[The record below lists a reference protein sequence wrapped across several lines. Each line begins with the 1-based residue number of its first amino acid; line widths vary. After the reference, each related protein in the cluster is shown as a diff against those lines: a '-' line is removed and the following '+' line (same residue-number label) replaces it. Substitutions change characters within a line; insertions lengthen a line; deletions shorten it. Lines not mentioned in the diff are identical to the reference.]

1 MDIVFLFY
9 GLAFLLLGV
18 VLVIWPKHDS
28 RFALARLVSWLT
40 AFAFL
45 HGVLEWTDLWRVVRG
60 DPAWLTVARPFLLLA
75 SYIVLY
81 EFGRRLLREALA
93 TNVGPGRQLLSPWM
107 HALLL
112 AAVAVGTALGS
123 DGVRDLG
130 IWSRYLY
137 GSTAALLTGG
147 GFLAYCRNCI
157 QPSLECEEFRIVWR
171 GCLSAGLAF
180 IAYAV
185 FGGLIVPRAE
195 WGLPAGLN
203 QEVFLATFGVP
214 VQWLR
219 AVCAIVIAVA
229 VTFILRVFHLERAQH
244 LREAL
249 DKAEVALARVENLGR
264 RNRLLLDSVAEGIFG
279 IDRERRVTFINPA
292 ALAMLGYA
300 DGDLVGQSMHQ
311 LTHYAHPDGTHF
323 PEEECPTRL
332 TLEDGRPRHVPDD
345 CFWRKDGTSFPVSYY
360 TARIQEAG
368 EVVGAVVVF
377 EDISERKQ
385 AERELEKYRHHLEQL
400 VEQRTAELKMAE
412 ANSRLLLDA
421 SASGLYGMDTEGRI
435 VFINEAACQ
444 MLGYTKEKLV
454 GRPVHATLHHSYAD
468 GTPFPVSDC
477 PMLQAL
483 RRGQP
488 VSSDD
493 DTFWRAD
500 GSRLPVASATRPM
513 VRDGQIVGAVVSFVD
528 TSQRKL
534 ADEARGRALAEAERL
549 VRVKSEFLANMSH
562 EIRTPLNAILGMAYL
577 VRRSGVTPEQA
588 ERLGK
593 IDVAGQHL
601 LELINAILDLAKIEA
616 GKFELADT
624 DVNVAGI
631 VANVASML
639 FDRAQAKRV
648 DLVVETRPMPHNL
661 RGDPGRLQQAL
672 LNFATNAVKFTSH
685 GKVTLRA
692 YAESETAQDVLVR
705 LEVEDT
711 GIGIPPEVLP
721 RLFSAFVQA
730 DGSSTRQYGGTGLG
744 LAISKSLAEMMGGE
758 VGVRSAPG
766 AGSCFWLT
774 ARLKK
779 GQLRQDVASPR
790 LPASS
795 PEIVL
800 AAEYGGRRILLVE
813 DEPVNCEVTLDL
825 LADTG
830 LTVDVAEHGRQAVEL
845 ASRNRYD
852 AILMDVQMPVLDG
865 YEATRQIRALAGG
878 AEVPIIAMTA
888 NAFVEDR
895 LRCLDAGMNDF
906 IAKPVEPNTLYNT
919 LLDWLSRA

>member
-45 HGVLEWTDLWRVVRG
+45 HGLLEWTDLWRVVRG
-60 DPAWLTVARPFLLLA
+60 DPLWLKVSRPYLLLA

-93 TNVGPGRQLLSPWM
+93 APGGFKAILLSPWV
-107 HALLL
+107 HVLLL
-112 AAVAVGTALGS
+112 LGVTAGTAVGN

-130 IWSRYLY
+130 IWARYLY
-137 GSTAALLTGG
+137 GTTSASLTGI
-147 GFLAYCRNCI
+147 GFLAYCRYRI
-157 QPSLECEEFRIVWR
+157 QPSLACDEFRVVWR
-171 GCLSAGLAF
+171 GCLFAGVAF
-180 IAYAV
+180 VAYAF
-185 FGGLIVPRAE
+185 FGGLVVPAAN
-195 WGLPAGLN
+195 WGLPAWLN
-203 QEVFLATFGVP
+203 QEVFQAQFGVP
-214 VQWLR
+214 VQWFR
-219 AVCAIVIAVA
+219 ALCAIVIAVA
-229 VTFILRVFHLERAQH
+229 VTFILRVFHLERAEY
-244 LREAL
+244 LRAALSKTEA
-249 DKAEVALARVENLGR
+249 ALRRVEQLGR

-279 IDRERRVTFINPA
+279 VDGSGRVSFINPA
-292 ALAMLGYA
+292 ALTMLGYE
-300 DGDLVGQSMHQ
+300 DDDLVGRSIHE
-311 LTHYAHPDGTHF
+311 LTHYAHADGSPF
-323 PEEECPTRL
+323 PENECPTRM
-332 TLEDGRPRHVPDD
+332 TLEDGRPRHVLDD

-360 TARIQEAG
+360 TARIHEAG

-377 EDISERKQ
+377 EDISESKQ
-385 AERELEKYRHHLEQL
+385 VEKELEKYRHHLEQL
-400 VEQRTAELKMAE
+400 VEQRTVELKTAE

-421 SASGLYGMDTEGRI
+421 SASGLYGMDTDGRI
-435 VFINEAACQ
+435 VFINDAACQ
-444 MLGYTKEKLV
+444 MLGYSKEKLL
-454 GRPVHATLHHSYAD
+454 GRPVHATLHHSHAD
-468 GTPFPVSDC
+468 GSPFPAETC

-483 RRGQP
+483 KQGLP
-488 VSSDD
+488 VSNDD
-493 DTFWRAD
+493 DTFWQAD
-500 GSRLPVASATRPM
+500 GRPLAVASATRPM
-513 VRDGQIVGAVVSFVD
+513 VRDGEIVGAVVSFVD

-549 VRVKSEFLANMSH
+549 VKVKSEFLANMSH

-593 IDVAGQHL
+593 IDLAGQHL
-601 LELINAILDLAKIEA
+601 LEIINAILDLAKIEA
-616 GKFELADT
+616 GKFELAEA

-639 FDRAQAKRV
+639 FDRAQAKHV
-648 DLVVETRPMPHNL
+648 ELVVETHSMPHNL

-685 GKVTLRA
+685 GKVILRA
-692 YAESETAQDVLVR
+692 YVEQETVSDVLVH

-711 GIGIPPEVLP
+711 GIGIAPEVLP

-744 LAISKSLAEMMGGE
+744 LAISKSLAELMGGA
-758 VGVRSAPG
+758 VGVRSAQG

-779 GQLRQDVASPR
+779 ARSVAEAPPPR
-790 LPASS
+790 LAVSS
-795 PEIVL
+795 PESIL
-800 AAEYGGRRILLVE
+800 AAEYGDCRILLVE
-813 DEPVNCEVTLDL
+813 DEPVNREVTLEL

-830 LTVDVAEHGRQAVEL
+830 LMVDVAEDGRQAVEK
-845 ASRNRYD
+845 ASLTRYD

-865 YEATRQIRALAGG
+865 YEATRQIRALSVGG
-878 AEVPIIAMTA
+878 DVPIIAMTA
-888 NAFVEDR
+888 NAFVEDKV
-895 LRCLDAGMNDF
+895 RCLESGMNDF
-906 IAKPVEPNTLYNT
+906 IAKPVEPDMLFST
-919 LLDWLSRA
+919 LLGWLSRG

>member
-28 RFALARLVSWLT
+28 RFALAQLVSWLT

-60 DPAWLTVARPFLLLA
+60 DPLWLTVSRPYLLLA
-75 SYIVLY
+75 SYLVLY

-93 TNVGPGRQLLSPWM
+93 PAGGLKGRLLSPWI
-107 HALLL
+107 HGLLL
-112 AAVAVGTALGS
+112 AGVAAGTALGS

-137 GSTAALLTGG
+137 GTTASLLTGI
-147 GFLAYCRNCI
+147 GFLAYCRRCI
-157 QPSLECEEFRIVWR
+157 QPSLECEEFRVVWR
-171 GCLSAGLAF
+171 GCLFAGVAF
-180 IAYAV
+180 VAYAL
-185 FGGLIVPRAE
+185 FGGLVVPAAN
-195 WGLPAGLN
+195 WGLPAWLN
-203 QEVFLATFGVP
+203 QDAFQAALGVP
-214 VQWLR
+214 VQWFR
-219 AVCAIVIAVA
+219 AACAVVIAVA
-229 VTFILRVFHLERAQH
+229 VTFILRVFHLERAEF
-244 LREAL
+244 LR
-249 DKAEVALARVENLGR
+249 VALSKTEAALASVEQLGR
-264 RNRLLLDSVAEGIFG
+264 RNRLLLHSVAEGVFG
-279 IDRERRVTFINPA
+279 VDNSGKVSFINPA
-292 ALAMLGYA
+292 ALDKLGYA
-300 DGDLVGQSMHQ
+300 DGDLLGQSMHQ
-311 LTHYAHPDGTHF
+311 LTHYAHPDGRHF
-323 PEEECPTRL
+323 PEEECPTHL

-400 VEQRTAELKMAE
+400 VEQRTAELKTAE

-468 GTPFPVSDC
+468 GTPFPAGDC

-488 VSSDD
+488 VSNDD

-528 TSQRKL
+528 TSQRKMV
-534 ADEARGRALAEAERL
+534 DEARARALAEAERL

-577 VRRSGVTPEQA
+577 VRRSGVTEEQA

-648 DLVVETRPMPHNL
+648 DLVVETRPMPHSL

-692 YAESETAQDVLVR
+692 YAESETPLDVLVR

-711 GIGIPPEVLP
+711 GIGIQPEVLP
-721 RLFSAFVQA
+721 RLFTAFVQA

-744 LAISKSLAEMMGGE
+744 LAISKSVAEMMGGQ
-758 VGVRSAPG
+758 VGVRSVPG
-766 AGSCFWLT
+766 EGSCFWLT

-779 GQLRQDVASPR
+779 SAPARNATSPR
-790 LPASS
+790 PRASS
-795 PEIVL
+795 PETVL
-800 AAEYGGRRILLVE
+800 AAEYGGCRILLVE
-813 DEPVNCEVTLDL
+813 DEPVNREVTLDL

-830 LTVDVAEHGRQAVEL
+830 LIVDVAEHGRQAVEL
-845 ASRNRYD
+845 AESNRYD

-865 YEATRQIRALAGG
+865 YEATRQIRALTRGS
-878 AEVPIIAMTA
+878 EVPIIAMTA
-888 NAFVEDR
+888 NAFAEDR

>member
-45 HGVLEWTDLWRVVRG
+45 HGLLEWTDLWRVVHG
-60 DPAWLTVARPFLLLA
+60 DPLWLTVSRPYLLLA

-93 TNVGPGRQLLSPWM
+93 VSDGVRDLLLSPWM

-112 AAVAVGTALGS
+112 AGVAAGTAFGN

-137 GSTAALLTGG
+137 GTTAALLTGSA
-147 GFLAYCRNCI
+147 FLAYCRCCI
-157 QPSLECEEFRIVWR
+157 QPSLECDEFRVVWR
-171 GCLSAGLAF
+171 GCLFAGVAF
-180 IAYAV
+180 VAYAV
-185 FGGLIVPRAE
+185 FGGLVVPAAN
-195 WGLPAGLN
+195 WGLPAWLN
-203 QEVFLATFGVP
+203 QDAFQSLLGLP
-214 VQWLR
+214 VQWFR
-219 AVCAIVIAVA
+219 AACAVVIAVA
-229 VTFILRVFHLERAQH
+229 VTFILRVFHLERAEY
-244 LREAL
+244 LR
-249 DKAEVALARVENLGR
+249 VALSKTEAALASVEQLGR

-279 IDRERRVTFINPA
+279 VDCNGRVSFINPA
-292 ALAMLGYA
+292 ALTMLGYE
-300 DGDLVGQSMHQ
+300 DDDLLGRSIHE
-311 LTHYAHPDGTHF
+311 LTHYAHADGSPF
-323 PEEECPTRL
+323 PEGECPTRL

-345 CFWRKDGTSFPVSYY
+345 CFWRKDGTPFPVSYY
-360 TARIQEAG
+360 TARIQESG
-368 EVVGAVVVF
+368 TVVGAVVVF

-385 AERELEKYRHHLEQL
+385 VEQELEKYRHHLEQL
-400 VEQRTAELKMAE
+400 VEQRTVELKTAE

-421 SASGLYGMDTEGRI
+421 SASGLYGMDTDGRI
-435 VFINEAACQ
+435 VFINDAACQ
-444 MLGYTKEKLV
+444 MLGFSKEKLV

-468 GTPFPVSDC
+468 GSPFPAETC

-483 RRGQP
+483 KQGLP
-488 VSSDD
+488 VSNDD
-493 DTFWRAD
+493 DTFWCAD
-500 GSRLPVASATRPM
+500 GSPLAVASATRPM
-513 VRDGQIVGAVVSFVD
+513 VRDGEIVGAVVSFVD
-528 TSQRKL
+528 TSQRKQ
-534 ADEARGRALAEAERL
+534 ADEARSRALAEAERL
-549 VRVKSEFLANMSH
+549 VKVKSEFLANMSH

-593 IDVAGQHL
+593 IDLAGQHL
-601 LELINAILDLAKIEA
+601 LEIINAILDLAKIEA
-616 GKFELADT
+616 GKFELAEA
-624 DVNVAGI
+624 DVNVPGI

-639 FDRAQAKRV
+639 FDRAQAKHV
-648 DLVVETRPMPHNL
+648 ELVVETRPLPHNL

-685 GKVTLRA
+685 GKVILRA
-692 YAESETAQDVLVR
+692 YAEQETTGEVLVH

-711 GIGIPPEVLP
+711 GIGIAPEVLP

-744 LAISKSLAEMMGGE
+744 LAISKSLAELMGGE
-758 VGVRSAPG
+758 VGVRSVPG

-779 GQLRQDVASPR
+779 TLSHPAATPPRVA
-790 LPASS
+790 ASS
-795 PEIVL
+795 PETIL
-800 AAEYGGRRILLVE
+800 AAEYSECRILLVE
-813 DEPVNCEVTLDL
+813 DEPVNREVTLEL

-830 LTVDVAEHGRQAVEL
+830 LIVDVAEDGRQAVEKARL
-845 ASRNRYD
+845 TRYD

-865 YEATRQIRALAGG
+865 YEATRQIRALSLGG
-878 AEVPIIAMTA
+878 DVPIIAMTA
-888 NAFVEDR
+888 NAFVEDKV
-895 LRCLDAGMNDF
+895 RCLESGMNDF
-906 IAKPVEPNTLYNT
+906 IAKPVEPDMLFST
-919 LLDWLSRA
+919 LLGWLSRV